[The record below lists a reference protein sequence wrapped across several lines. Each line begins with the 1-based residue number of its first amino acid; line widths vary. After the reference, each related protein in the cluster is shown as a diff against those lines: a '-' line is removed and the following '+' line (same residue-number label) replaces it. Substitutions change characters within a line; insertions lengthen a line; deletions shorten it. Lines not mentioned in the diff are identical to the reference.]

1 MSVGVSATRAVAS
14 VLTRMDEAWLP
25 FRLGVAAMGLAAFD
39 RATPAGWSYKA
50 MLVHVS
56 AWHELTVWRLRR
68 YRERGETGLPSAAE
82 TVEIFDAL
90 GLRGTT
96 RDAVTREW
104 SADAFNA
111 AVAEAAADRDAA
123 AVLHEL
129 SESYARLRDQVAAL
143 TDEQVA
149 AHVEDGRSFVEAVVA
164 GNSHGHYAEHHDE
177 LLAAVPKTREELVG
191 LVERGWRRFRGAATG
206 VGLTHLA
213 RPTSTGWSYK
223 ALLAHAARWLEAVVA
238 ELPVRLAGRR
248 SDPPDIDA
256 QNANA
261 AAEGDRSSALE
272 VLERLDSAYRGAMEA
287 LRGLPDGEVPFVAVR
302 LVAAETYEHFRHHL
316 PELRAARPRT
326 VAQLIERLDEDWRFF
341 REAVRHLG
349 RAGLA
354 ERTAAGWTYKDLVAH
369 AAAWLEEAPRRL
381 REVREGRRDPITTTD
396 DEIDRFNA
404 RAVESRRLVGPEAML
419 DELDTAYRQ
428 LVEAVRGLR
437 DEEIAGSSHGSGALS
452 IVAWCS
458 YLHFDEHLAEL
469 GVAVP

>member
-1 MSVGVSATRAVAS
+1 MTQATAPATPAELLARVQEAWWPFRIAVAAAGS
-14 VLTRMDEAWLP
+14 EA
-25 FRLGVAAMGLAAFD
+25 LA
-39 RATPAGWSYKA
+39 RATPSGWTYKDLVAHVAAHEARTAQRLETLRTTEA
-50 MLVHVS
+50 M
-56 AWHELTVWRLRR
+56 AFP
-68 YRERGETGLPSAAE
+68 G
-82 TVEIFDAL
+82 IQD
-90 GLRGTT
+90 
-96 RDAVTREW
+96 
-104 SADAFNA
+104 ADAFNA
-111 AVAEAAADRDAA
+111 DVVERTRPRAADDVLADLASSHERLVVEIRQLSDAQLHANDDWA
-123 AVLHEL
+123 A
-129 SESYARLRDQVAAL
+129 
-143 TDEQVA
+143 TI
-149 AHVEDGRSFVEAVVA
+149 VEK
-164 GNSHGHYAEHHDE
+164 NTYGHYAEHEDE

-272 VLERLDSAYRGAMEA
+272 VLEQLDSAYRGALEA
-287 LRGLPDGEVPFVAVR
+287 LRGLPDGEVPFRAVR
-302 LVAAETYEHFRHHL
+302 LVAAETYEHFRLHL

-326 VAQLIERLDEDWRFF
+326 VAQLSERLDEDWRFF

-354 ERTAAGWTYKDLVAH
+354 ERTSPGWTYKDLVAH

-381 REVREGRRDPITTTD
+381 REVREGRRDPIATTD

-428 LVEAVRGLR
+428 LVAAVRGLR